1 MPLTAKGTETINTLK
16 KRYGAK
22 RGTSIF
28 YALINKGKLKEAEM
42 HG

>member
-1 MPLTAKGTETINTLK
+1 MPLTTKGHETMSKLK

-28 YALINKGKLKEAEM
+28 YALINKGKLHKEEM
-42 HG
+42 HS